1 MPSSPTPLSGSAND
15 QAQPELV
22 VASALNPAACSQT
35 AEPAS
40 QGLGMTKQPDSCS
53 RRKLAR
59 RSAMEAAM
67 ANAPCLSGNGSAAI
81 IAALGQGPQ
90 PPSMLSLRGSHERRS
105 SSHRILAQGPYPA

>member
-22 VASALNPAACSQT
+22 VASALKPAACSHW
-35 AEPAS
+35 AEPTS

-67 ANAPCLSGNGSAAI
+67 GGGSFSVGGRIGGGDYSRAGARPV
-81 IAALGQGPQ
+81 ASVHA
-90 PPSMLSLRGSHERRS
+90 
-105 SSHRILAQGPYPA
+105 ILARQP